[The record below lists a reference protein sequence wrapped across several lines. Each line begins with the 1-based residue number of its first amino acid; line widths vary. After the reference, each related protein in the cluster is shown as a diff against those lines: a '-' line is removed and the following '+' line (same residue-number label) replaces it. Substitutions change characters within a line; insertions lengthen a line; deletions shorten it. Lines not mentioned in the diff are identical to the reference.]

1 MNREKLADICDLYEE
16 GYPRNWIAREVGV
29 KLEWVNTVLRV
40 AGVEA
45 PFTPEQVE
53 PEVYDQIQ
61 DALTDGWPVTEI
73 VRTLGV
79 QMETIKRHF
88 PEDVWPREKNLWYAR
103 ELLKIERGL
112 KDAKRKVSVH

>member
-29 KLEWVNTVLRV
+29 KLEWVNAVLRV
-40 AGVEA
+40 AGVDD
-45 PFTPEQVE
+45 PFPAERLE

-79 QMETIKRHF
+79 QIETIERYF
-88 PEDVWPREKNLWYAR
+88 PEEVWPREKNKWYAR

-112 KDAKRKVSVH
+112 KDAKRQVSVY